1 MKRIIVETVVVQSE
15 VIGQVSIE
23 EACQICHIEVEFFHA
38 LVDEGVFDISG
49 EAPSLRDAQLA
60 RLKKA
65 SRLYNDL
72 GVNPPGIALV
82 LELLERAQR

>member
-1 MKRIIVETVVVQSE
+1 MKRVIVETVVVQSE
-15 VIGQVSIE
+15 VLGQVSVE
-23 EACQICHIEVEFFHA
+23 EACRICHVEVEFFYA
-38 LVDEGVFDISG
+38 LVDEGVFDYGSEIIT
-49 EAPSLRDAQLA
+49 LRDAQLA

-82 LELLERAQR
+82 LELLERAQ

>member
-1 MKRIIVETVVVQSE
+1 MKRIIVETLVVQSE

-23 EACQICHIEVEFFHA
+23 EACRICHVEVEFFYA
-38 LVDEGVFDISG
+38 LVDEGVFESNDEIIN
-49 EAPSLRDAQLA
+49 LRDAQLA

-65 SRLYNDL
+65 SRLYHDL

-82 LELLERAQR
+82 LELLERSRH